1 MPANINAAL
10 GNNRRMREVKNQ
22 LEAVKAALARLRGET
37 VVIDINRGRNK
48 FQRTQ
53 GVLTDLYPAIFTVT
67 AEGKVMSFSYNDILS
82 RNVRFC
88 RK

>member
-22 LEAVKAALARLRGET
+22 LEAKAALARLRGET

-67 AEGKVMSFSYNDILS
+67 AEGKVMSFSYNDIFL
-82 RNVRFC
+82 
-88 RK
+88 

>member
-67 AEGKVMSFSYNDILS
+67 AEGK
-82 RNVRFC
+82 
-88 RK
+88 